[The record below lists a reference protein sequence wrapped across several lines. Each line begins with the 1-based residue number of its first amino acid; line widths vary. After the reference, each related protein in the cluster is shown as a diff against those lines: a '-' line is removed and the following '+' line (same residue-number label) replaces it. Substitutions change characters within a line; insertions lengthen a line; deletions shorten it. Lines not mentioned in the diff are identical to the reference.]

1 MSVNL
6 ASNTDPEQSSMSPK
20 EKDGVLTAFLESDRG
35 KLLSKWIRW
44 IVSLGVPVLLA
55 IQLTNIGWGEIYV
68 ALPEEIVFY
77 VLLLL
82 LFCALPVSETLIY
95 RHAFGVRFLA
105 GLPFFFKK
113 RVYNNDLLN
122 YSGEVYFYLWAEKT
136 FGYPKR
142 RVLGTIKD
150 NNIVSAIAST
160 SYAVA
165 VLAGLLATKSLIL
178 PASFSSATWLQI
190 LAVVAI
196 VAIAIAAVIKFG
208 HSIFFM
214 PGKSLASFFGIHF
227 GRMTIVGFL
236 QVVQWAVVLPETELS
251 ILLTLFAVQIVANR
265 IPMLPVRDLVFLGV
279 SVELTGVLGVSTATV
294 AGMLLVSSVIK
305 RLLNLAVLLFVGLHE
320 ARGGLVASGRSNPG
334 NGVTNAGDDQNDRAV
349 ID

>member
-6 ASNTDPEQSSMSPK
+6 ASTTQVNPSSMSPI
-20 EKDGVLTAFLESDRG
+20 EKDGVFTTFMKSDRG
-35 KLLSKWIRW
+35 KMLTKWIRW
-44 IVSLGVPVLLA
+44 IVTLGVPVLLA
-55 IQLTNIGWGEIYV
+55 VQLTNVGWGEIYG
-68 ALPEEIVFY
+68 ALPEEVTFY
-77 VLLLL
+77 VLLLV

-122 YSGEVYFYLWAEKT
+122 YSGEVYFYLWAEKS
-136 FGYPKR
+136 FGFPKR

-160 SYAVA
+160 SYAIA
-165 VLAGLLATKSLIL
+165 VLAGLVATRSLIL
-178 PASFSSATWLQI
+178 PASFSSTTWLQI
-190 LAVVAI
+190 LVLASVI
-196 VAIAIAAVIKFG
+196 GIGIAAVIKFR
-208 HSIFFM
+208 HSIFFL
-214 PGKSLASFFGIHF
+214 PGRSLATFFGIHL

-236 QVVQWAVVLPETELS
+236 QVVQWAVVLDETDLS

-279 SVELTGVLGVSTATV
+279 SVQLTGVLGVSTAGV

-305 RLLNLAVLLFVGLHE
+305 RLMNLGVLLFVGLHE
-320 ARGGLVASGRSNPG
+320 RRRGSVAVVKPESGKER
-334 NGVTNAGDDQNDRAV
+334 TNADENQDD
-349 ID
+349 